1 MEAKCGQR
9 KTNVYNL
16 REDPYLLLR
25 ILQYWVEQ
33 KLKKTLVRNV
43 FLLWMPK

>member
-1 MEAKCGQR
+1 MEARYGQR

-16 REDPYLLLR
+16 REDPYLLLI

-33 KLKKTLVRNV
+33 KLKKKKK
-43 FLLWMPK
+43 PS